1 MITILEDA
9 IPKGMYC
16 YTFVGNGKTSR
27 CPHWRY
33 LEEYHEQESGYC
45 TYLKKGD
52 ADEDGTFILWDQV
65 KEYGVNYNFDND
77 LILLS
82 DVEE

>member
-1 MITILEDA
+1 MITLLEDV

-16 YTFVGNGKTSR
+16 YSSEGR
-27 CPHWRY
+27 CPHWRH
-33 LEEYHEQESGYC
+33 LPEYHEQESGYC

-65 KEYGVNYNFDND
+65 KECGLNYDDEYEFFDPKPED
-77 LILLS
+77 FLK
-82 DVEE
+82 